1 MKNLCKEEIGKADH
15 ACHGNAQKIRNQ
27 ILFIVNSINEEH
39 HGRSMVFETRFSKSK
54 LNDISHMTGSTVKQT
69 CDLIGHEII
78 AYDSFGKAIRLYPLA
93 LSREETVLYTEVE
106 ISEDFDTVSACFKI
120 TGDPQKDHS
129 EIVRLHNW
137 IDRSIK
143 DSSFEVNSPQNPA
156 VE

>member
-93 LSREETVLYTEVE
+93 LSRKETVLYTEVE

-143 DSSFEVNSPQNPA
+143 DNSFEVNSPQNPA

>member
-1 MKNLCKEEIGKADH
+1 MKKLCKEEIGKEV
-15 ACHGNAQKIRNQ
+15 NIRQVNVQEIRDQ
-27 ILFIVNSINEEH
+27 ILFIVDSLNEEH
-39 HGRSMVFETRFSKSK
+39 HGRSMVFETRFSKNK
-54 LNDISHMTGSTVKQT
+54 LNDISHMIGSTVNQT
-69 CDLIGHEII
+69 CDFIGHEII

-93 LSREETVLYTEVE
+93 LSKEETVLYTEVE
-106 ISEDFDTVSACFKI
+106 INEDFDTVSACFKI
-120 TGDPQKDHS
+120 SGDPQKDHS